1 MYVIRHDS
9 SIEDDLRVSGYSYL
23 CQKNSSIKHE
33 WHSSTQ
39 PCLEPVMAKT
49 LRQSQHDWRSAVSI
63 IYVIDTST
71 NNAPVLEKFS
81 RKKQKWNIFEAPAPH
96 GSWRLAAHFPFPPSS
111 SKSQHHGDTIDPPT
125 ADPLLPAST
134 RPPLTRPAA
143 ETPTNPPSPFSTPP
157 QHC

>member
-63 IYVIDTST
+63 IYVIDAST
-71 NNAPVLEKFS
+71 PHKTLLFSKNFQEKNRNGTFS
-81 RKKQKWNIFEAPAPH
+81 KP
-96 GSWRLAAHFPFPPSS
+96 L
-111 SKSQHHGDTIDPPT
+111 PPT
-125 ADPLLPAST
+125 AVGGWLLISHFRLRQVRANTMAT
-134 RPPLTRPAA
+134 RSIRQQRIHSCP
-143 ETPTNPPSPFSTPP
+143 PP
-157 QHC
+157 QDPP